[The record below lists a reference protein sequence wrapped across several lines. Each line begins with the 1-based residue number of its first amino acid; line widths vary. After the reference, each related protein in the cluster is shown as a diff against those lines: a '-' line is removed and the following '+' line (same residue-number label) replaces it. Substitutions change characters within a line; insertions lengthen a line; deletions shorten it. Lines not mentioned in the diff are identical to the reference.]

1 MKLGLVLSGGG
12 AKSIAQIG
20 AIKAFEEFDLIPTH
34 VAGTSAGA
42 VVGALYAAGVSWTEM
57 LHFFKSTSLFTRT
70 KFAYNKPGFINTDK
84 FYKDLHPFFPS
95 DNFSQLQKPLFITAT
110 NILNG
115 TLQIFSEGELI
126 KPILASASFPGVF
139 TPVEIENNFYIDGGT
154 LNNFPTE
161 PLKNICD
168 NLIGVYVNPLVEIK
182 ANELKNSYSVMER
195 AFKINTSVRSLKK
208 FSDCSIVI
216 SPLELNKY
224 GTFSVNDLDTIFN
237 IGYHQT
243 LKILKENPKVIE
255 KIIST

>member
-20 AIKAFEEFDLIPTH
+20 AIKAFEEFDLTPTH
-34 VAGTSAGA
+34 IAGTSAGA
-42 VVGALYAAGVSWTEM
+42 VVGALYASGAKSSDI

-84 FYKDLHPFFPS
+84 FYKDLAPFFPE

-110 NILNG
+110 NILKG

-139 TPVEIENNFYIDGGT
+139 TPVEINNEFYIDGGT

-168 NLIGVYVNPLVEIK
+168 SLLGIYVNPLLEIN
-182 ANELKNSYSVMER
+182 ASELKNSYSVMER
-195 AFKINTSVRSLKK
+195 AFKINTSARSLKK
-208 FSDCSIVI
+208 FADCNIVI
-216 SPLELNKY
+216 SPQELNKY
-224 GTFSVNDLDTIFN
+224 GTFSVNDLDDIFE
-237 IGYHQT
+237 IGYQQT
-243 LKILKENPKVIE
+243 LKILNDNPKTIQ
-255 KIIST
+255 KIITN